1 MIIDT
6 LTFSNKSQ
14 GWTSR
19 WTYRPEWMI
28 GLNSSFYSFKNG
40 NLYQHDINQ
49 NHTEFYGT
57 VDGFSVTTIF
67 NDAPTEVKMF
77 KTLAIDG
84 TISMDVVGYTDLDD
98 IEIDASQFFKKE
110 GKWYAYIRRPQNQL
124 DYELIS
130 TQGLG
135 IIESIAST
143 TITMDQPFSNVDQG
157 DLVYKEVNG
166 SVQLVGT
173 ITSISSNNIS
183 FSSFVNA
190 PSVGNYLFVVKQSSV
205 ESYGAKGYYLN
216 VELSMDAPEAANT
229 HEVFALKS
237 SIFKSFP

>member
-19 WTYRPEWMI
+19 WTYRPEWMV

-84 TISMDVVGYTDLDD
+84 TTSMDVVGYTDLDD

-183 FSSFVNA
+183 FSSFVNT

-216 VELSMDAPEAANT
+216 VELSMDAPEAANN